1 MGKTQANG
9 AYAPNKRM
17 PGAKNCDT
25 ATKQPATKAN
35 PKGRDTHSK

>member
-1 MGKTQANG
+1 MGKTQANSV
-9 AYAPNKRM
+9 YAANKHM

-25 ATKQPATKAN
+25 AKKQPATKTN